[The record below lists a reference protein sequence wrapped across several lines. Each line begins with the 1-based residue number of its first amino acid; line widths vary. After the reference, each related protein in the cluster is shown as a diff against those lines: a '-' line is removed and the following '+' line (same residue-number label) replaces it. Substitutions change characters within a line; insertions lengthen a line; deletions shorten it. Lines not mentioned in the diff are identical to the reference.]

1 MARVPQYRASGLNTT
16 PRWMDQPLRW
26 VVPASLALGVAG
38 LGLSVYLTIEHYT
51 APGTLACPANSTIDC
66 AKVTTSPQS
75 TFLGIPVAV
84 LGLAFFLAA
93 IVLCLPALWRSSD
106 PRVWR
111 ARLGVATVGMAF
123 VAYLI
128 FAEFFLVNAFCLWC
142 TVVHLV
148 TFALFGVI
156 AIGTAL
162 LDR

>member
-1 MARVPQYRASGLNTT
+1 MARVPQYRTSGLNTT

-93 IVLCLPALWRSSD
+93 IVLCLPALWRSS
-106 PRVWR
+106 
-111 ARLGVATVGMAF
+111 
-123 VAYLI
+123 
-128 FAEFFLVNAFCLWC
+128 
-142 TVVHLV
+142 
-148 TFALFGVI
+148 
-156 AIGTAL
+156 
-162 LDR
+162 